1 MTLSMHLRRRVA
13 VGFAGAML
21 GAALLGGVAQ
31 VTADNGTDFTD
42 QRAVAAERDRN
53 VGRDIVQENGTT
65 LAPATGQA
73 QQALSAS
80 DESAMLPV
88 QVINLSQNP
97 DDRS

>member
-13 VGFAGAML
+13 VGLAAALFGAT
-21 GAALLGGVAQ
+21 LLGGVAQ
-31 VTADNGTDFTD
+31 VSADNGTDVTD

-53 VGRDIVQENGTT
+53 VGRDIVGDNGTT
-65 LAPATGQA
+65 MAPSTGEV
-73 QQALSAS
+73 QQAPSAS
-80 DESAMLPV
+80 DESATLPV